1 MTPFDAKRPLQLN
14 DQGQLR
20 HFLSLDGLPR
30 ELLTEILDTADSFT
44 EVGARAVKSPLL
56 RGKTV
61 CNVFFEN
68 STRTRTTFEL
78 AAQRLSAD
86 VISLNVS
93 TSSTSKGE
101 TLFDTLRNLEAMAA
115 DMFVVRHSDSGAAHF
130 IAEHVCPEVAV
141 INGGD
146 GRHAHPT
153 QGMLDMLTIRRHKG
167 SFENLSVAIVGDI
180 LHSRVA
186 RSDMLALKALGCPD
200 IRVVGPKTLIPVGIE
215 QYGVKVYT
223 DLAQG
228 LKDVDVV
235 IMLRLQRERM
245 AGGLLPSEGEFYRLF
260 GLTTARLAGAKPDAI
275 VMHPGPINRGV
286 EIESA
291 VADGQHSVILNQV
304 TYGIA
309 VRMAVL
315 SMAMSGQ
322 TAQRQF
328 DGERPVTISIIGA
341 RVIDPASG
349 LDTITDLHLDGG
361 RIAAIG
367 AAPAGF
373 TANRTIQADGLV
385 AAGPGRPRRLLR
397 EPGYS
402 RKGNIASET
411 RAAVAGGV
419 TSLCCPPQTKPVLDT
434 SAVAELILD
443 RAREAANS
451 KVYPIG
457 ALTKGLEGEQ
467 LAELVALR
475 DTGCVAFG
483 NGLKEIPNNRTLA
496 RALEYAAT
504 FDLTVVFHSQDRDLA
519 QGGLAHEARWRA
531 SSACRA
537 SPRLPRPWPWRETYC
552 WSNKLA
558 YARTSARSP
567 APAVHD

>member
-1 MTPFDAKRPLQLN
+1 MTPLAAKCPLQLN

-30 ELLTEILDTADSFT
+30 ELLTEILDTADSFL
-44 EVGARAVKSPLL
+44 EVGARAVKKVPLL

-115 DMFVVRHSDSGAAHF
+115 DIFVVRHADSGAAHF
-130 IAEHVCPEVAV
+130 IAEHVCPNLAI

-167 SFENLSVAIVGDI
+167 DFENLSVAIVGDI

-186 RSDMLALKALGCPD
+186 RSNMLALKTLGCPD
-200 IRVVGPKTLIPVGIE
+200 IRVIAPKTLLPIGLE
-215 QYGVKVYT
+215 QAYGVRVFS
-223 DLAQG
+223 DADEG

-245 AGGLLPSEGEFYRLF
+245 QGGLLPSEGEFYRLF
-260 GLTTARLAGAKPDAI
+260 GLTEQRLKLAKPDAL

-291 VADGQHSVILNQV
+291 VADGPQSVILNQV

-309 VRMAVL
+309 IRMAVL

-322 TAQRQF
+322 NAQRQLNA
-328 DGERPVTISIIGA
+328 EE
-341 RVIDPASG
+341 
-349 LDTITDLHLDGG
+349 
-361 RIAAIG
+361 
-367 AAPAGF
+367 
-373 TANRTIQADGLV
+373 AN
-385 AAGPGRPRRLLR
+385 
-397 EPGYS
+397 
-402 RKGNIASET
+402 
-411 RAAVAGGV
+411 
-419 TSLCCPPQTKPVLDT
+419 
-434 SAVAELILD
+434 
-443 RAREAANS
+443 
-451 KVYPIG
+451 
-457 ALTKGLEGEQ
+457 
-467 LAELVALR
+467 
-475 DTGCVAFG
+475 
-483 NGLKEIPNNRTLA
+483 
-496 RALEYAAT
+496 
-504 FDLTVVFHSQDRDLA
+504 
-519 QGGLAHEARWRA
+519 
-531 SSACRA
+531 
-537 SPRLPRPWPWRETYC
+537 
-552 WSNKLA
+552 
-558 YARTSARSP
+558 
-567 APAVHD
+567 

>member
-1 MTPFDAKRPLQLN
+1 MTPLAAKRPLQLN

-30 ELLTEILDTADSFT
+30 ELLTEILDTADSFL
-44 EVGARAVKSPLL
+44 EVGARAVKKVPLL

-115 DMFVVRHSDSGAAHF
+115 DIFVVRHADSGAAHF
-130 IAEHVCPEVAV
+130 IAEHVCPNLAI

-167 SFENLSVAIVGDI
+167 DFENLSVAIVGDI

-186 RSDMLALKALGCPD
+186 RSNMLALKTLGCPD
-200 IRVVGPKTLIPVGIE
+200 IRVIAPKTLLPIGLE
-215 QYGVKVYT
+215 QSYGVRVFS
-223 DLAQG
+223 DANEG

-245 AGGLLPSEGEFYRLF
+245 QGGLLPSEGEFYRLF
-260 GLTTARLAGAKPDAI
+260 GLTEQRLKLAKPDAL

-291 VADGQHSVILNQV
+291 VADGPQSVILNQV

-309 VRMAVL
+309 IRMAVL

-322 TAQRQF
+322 NAQRQLNA
-328 DGERPVTISIIGA
+328 EE
-341 RVIDPASG
+341 
-349 LDTITDLHLDGG
+349 
-361 RIAAIG
+361 
-367 AAPAGF
+367 
-373 TANRTIQADGLV
+373 AN
-385 AAGPGRPRRLLR
+385 
-397 EPGYS
+397 
-402 RKGNIASET
+402 
-411 RAAVAGGV
+411 
-419 TSLCCPPQTKPVLDT
+419 
-434 SAVAELILD
+434 
-443 RAREAANS
+443 
-451 KVYPIG
+451 
-457 ALTKGLEGEQ
+457 
-467 LAELVALR
+467 
-475 DTGCVAFG
+475 
-483 NGLKEIPNNRTLA
+483 
-496 RALEYAAT
+496 
-504 FDLTVVFHSQDRDLA
+504 
-519 QGGLAHEARWRA
+519 
-531 SSACRA
+531 
-537 SPRLPRPWPWRETYC
+537 
-552 WSNKLA
+552 
-558 YARTSARSP
+558 
-567 APAVHD
+567 

>member
-1 MTPFDAKRPLQLN
+1 MTALDAKRPLQLN

-30 ELLTEILDTADSFT
+30 ELLTEILDTADSFL
-44 EVGARAVKSPLL
+44 EVGARAVKKVPLL

-115 DMFVVRHSDSGAAHF
+115 DIFVVRHAASGAAHF
-130 IAEHVCPEVAV
+130 IAEHVCPNLAI

-186 RSDMLALKALGCPD
+186 RSNMLALKTLGCPD
-200 IRVVGPKTLIPVGIE
+200 IRVIAPKTLLPIGLE
-215 QYGVKVYT
+215 ESYGVRVFS
-223 DLAQG
+223 DANQG

-245 AGGLLPSEGEFYRLF
+245 TGGLLPSEGEFYRLF
-260 GLTTARLAGAKPDAI
+260 GLTEQRLKLAKPDAL

-291 VADGQHSVILNQV
+291 VADGPQSVILNQV

-309 VRMAVL
+309 IRMAVL

-322 TAQRQF
+322 NAQRQ
-328 DGERPVTISIIGA
+328 
-341 RVIDPASG
+341 
-349 LDTITDLHLDGG
+349 L
-361 RIAAIG
+361 
-367 AAPAGF
+367 
-373 TANRTIQADGLV
+373 N
-385 AAGPGRPRRLLR
+385 
-397 EPGYS
+397 
-402 RKGNIASET
+402 
-411 RAAVAGGV
+411 
-419 TSLCCPPQTKPVLDT
+419 
-434 SAVAELILD
+434 AE
-443 RAREAANS
+443 EHN
-451 KVYPIG
+451 
-457 ALTKGLEGEQ
+457 
-467 LAELVALR
+467 
-475 DTGCVAFG
+475 
-483 NGLKEIPNNRTLA
+483 
-496 RALEYAAT
+496 
-504 FDLTVVFHSQDRDLA
+504 
-519 QGGLAHEARWRA
+519 
-531 SSACRA
+531 
-537 SPRLPRPWPWRETYC
+537 
-552 WSNKLA
+552 
-558 YARTSARSP
+558 
-567 APAVHD
+567 

>member
-1 MTPFDAKRPLQLN
+1 MPTDAKRPLQLN

-30 ELLTEILDTADSFT
+30 ELLTEILDTADSFL
-44 EVGARAVKSPLL
+44 EVGARAVKKVPLL

-101 TLFDTLRNLEAMAA
+101 TLTDTLRNLEAMAA

-130 IAEHVCPEVAV
+130 IAEHVSPKVAV

-146 GRHAHPT
+146 GRHGHPT

-186 RSDMLALKALGCPD
+186 RSDMLALKTLGCPD
-200 IRVVGPKTLIPVGIE
+200 IRVIAPRTLLPIGLE
-215 QYGVKVYT
+215 QSYGVRVFT
-223 DLAQG
+223 DADEG

-245 AGGLLPSEGEFYRLF
+245 QGGLLPSEGEFFKLY
-260 GLTTARLAGAKPDAI
+260 GLTQKRLKLAKPDAI

-291 VADGQHSVILNQV
+291 VADGEQSVILNQV

-309 VRMAVL
+309 IRMAVL

-322 TAQRQF
+322 NAQRQ
-328 DGERPVTISIIGA
+328 
-341 RVIDPASG
+341 
-349 LDTITDLHLDGG
+349 
-361 RIAAIG
+361 
-367 AAPAGF
+367 
-373 TANRTIQADGLV
+373 
-385 AAGPGRPRRLLR
+385 
-397 EPGYS
+397 
-402 RKGNIASET
+402 
-411 RAAVAGGV
+411 
-419 TSLCCPPQTKPVLDT
+419 
-434 SAVAELILD
+434 
-443 RAREAANS
+443 
-451 KVYPIG
+451 
-457 ALTKGLEGEQ
+457 LEQE
-467 LAELVALR
+467 
-475 DTGCVAFG
+475 D
-483 NGLKEIPNNRTLA
+483 
-496 RALEYAAT
+496 
-504 FDLTVVFHSQDRDLA
+504 A
-519 QGGLAHEARWRA
+519 Q
-531 SSACRA
+531 
-537 SPRLPRPWPWRETYC
+537 
-552 WSNKLA
+552 
-558 YARTSARSP
+558 
-567 APAVHD
+567 